1 MITNPHLRADNRLLS
16 RKKTKKSD
24 YNVTLFLLFILQ
36 KTFQKTTVELAG
48 RK

>member
-1 MITNPHLRADNRLLS
+1 MITNPHLRAGNRLLS

-36 KTFQKTTVELAG
+36 KTFQKTTVEFAG